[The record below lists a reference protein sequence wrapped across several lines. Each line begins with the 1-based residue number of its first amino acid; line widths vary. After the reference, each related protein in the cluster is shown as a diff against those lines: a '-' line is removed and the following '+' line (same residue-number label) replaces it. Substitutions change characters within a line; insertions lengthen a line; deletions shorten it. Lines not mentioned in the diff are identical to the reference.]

1 MAELNKTEFQLTFL
15 FILAG
20 VVINKTE
27 FQLVMAEI
35 ASIFVS
41 PIVSKLTET
50 VATLINEEFAAIRRA
65 KKELEKLSS
74 NLITIAAVLE
84 DAEKKQM
91 DAACGRSLKVWLSK
105 LKDIAFDVEDILDTF
120 ATEAH
125 LSKLRRIPFR
135 IRMAPEIRQILT
147 KFDLIAKEKS
157 NFDLNVSSDA
167 ARSDSQSQ
175 NHFPLTNSFV
185 DTTDVLGR
193 DSDKDK
199 LIDQMLSNESDNRE
213 GDVSVIPITGMGGLG
228 KTTLAQLIF
237 NDERVKKHFEY
248 RMWVCVTIDFNLQ
261 RILRGI
267 IEFHTQMEV
276 SNNLSMD
283 SLLKRFKDIL
293 AGKDFLLVLDD
304 VWVDNYQDW
313 EPLGNILKLG
323 GKGTR
328 VLITS
333 RSTRVSDIMA
343 TQTPYTLQDLPQQ
356 ECWSLFKKIASKDNT
371 NMSSE
376 LESIGR
382 EIVGK
387 CNGLPLAVKA
397 MGGLLRGNVDVDK
410 WKGIL
415 RDSIWEL
422 EDEKSLN
429 KPKILPALKLSYDH
443 LPSILKQCYSYCS
456 IFPKAY
462 VFDRKE
468 LVKLW
473 MAQAF
478 IQPRGQKSAEETGRE
493 YFDELLTRSFF
504 QTLDIDNKERYRMHD
519 LIHEL
524 AVSVSSPLCCQVM
537 DHKSCVFSQ
546 QCRHVSLLCQD
557 LEGPTCKQVFKT
569 CNKLR
574 TLLLPSECLKSLGG
588 QTLDQMFRSLKY
600 IRALDLSSSLL
611 TEIPDSVGELKLLR
625 YLDLSRTEI
634 KKLPNSVCKLWN
646 LQTLKLLGCL
656 WLFELPKDLGKM
668 VNLIYLEL
676 DDMFW
681 FKCRELPPRMG
692 NLTRLQN
699 LHAFR
704 VLSSTSGRGIGELKD
719 MADLTGKLQIS
730 NLENVVNA
738 AEAKLN
744 QKGSLQMLLLE
755 WTDKDFHQEDE
766 VRAERDLNH
775 LQPHSNLKGLA
786 LHHFKGSK
794 FPSWMTSGLLQNL
807 RTLTLSHCIKCT
819 TISVGQLPRLRVL
832 YIKGMLE
839 LEEWPEDQC
848 PTLNR
853 LQISNCPKLR
863 KVPNL
868 MLNLTVLK
876 IKKCDSLKALPMA
889 PHLMFLILIDNLVLE
904 DWHEGRLT
912 AVDEQRNPIGQP
924 RPSLIGLLELKL
936 LNCPNIQ
943 ALPRIFFPQKLEI
956 RGCVQVTAPPLS
968 QRLQHLALEMCS
980 SDALLREIP
989 STNSLYSLVISK
1001 ISNITSFPKLPHLP
1015 GLKSLYISECE
1026 DLSSLS
1032 EEEGSLK
1039 NLSTLQ
1045 LLSIRGCPKL
1055 EALPDEG
1062 LPTALECLMIGS
1074 CSSLSSLGS
1083 KQTLKSL
1090 HSLTD
1095 MYLEDCPLIQSFPED
1110 GLPSSLK
1117 HLQIHGCPLLI
1128 EQCQEVGGER
1138 PKISHVTDLEIS
1150 SI

>member
-1 MAELNKTEFQLTFL
+1 
-15 FILAG
+15 
-20 VVINKTE
+20 
-27 FQLVMAEI
+27 MAEI

-50 VATLINEEFAAIRRA
+50 VATLINEEFAAIKGA

-91 DAACGRSLKVWLSK
+91 DAACGRSLKAWLSK
-105 LKDIAFDVEDILDTF
+105 LKDIAFDVEDILDSF

-125 LSKLRRIPFR
+125 LSKVRRIPFR
-135 IRMAPEIRQILT
+135 IRMAPEIKQILT

-157 NFDLNVSSDA
+157 NFGLSVSSDA
-167 ARSDSQSQ
+167 ARSDSESQ

-199 LIDQMLSNESDNRE
+199 LIDQMLSNESDSRE
-213 GDVSVIPITGMGGLG
+213 GGVSVIPITGMGGLG

-276 SNNLSMD
+276 SKNLSMD
-283 SLLKRFKDIL
+283 SLLTRFKDIL

-328 VLITS
+328 VLVTS
-333 RSTRVSDIMA
+333 RSTKVSDSMA

-356 ECWSLFKKIASKDNT
+356 ECWSLFKKIAFKDIK

-382 EIVGK
+382 EVVGK

-443 LPSILKQCYSYCS
+443 LPSYLKQCYSYCS

-524 AVSVSSPLCCQVM
+524 AVSVSSPQCCQVM
-537 DHKSCVFSQ
+537 DHKSCVFAQ

-557 LEGPTCKQVFKT
+557 LESPTCKQVFKT

-574 TLLLPSECLKSLGG
+574 TLLLPSEYLKSLGG

-611 TEIPDSVGELKLLR
+611 TELPDSVGELKLLR

-704 VLSSTSGRGIGELKD
+704 VLSSTPGRGIGELKD
-719 MADLTGKLQIS
+719 MADLTGKLHIS
-730 NLENVVNA
+730 NLENAVNA

-744 QKGSLQMLLLE
+744 QKESLQMLLLE
-755 WTDKDFHQEDE
+755 WTDKDFNQEDE
-766 VRAERDLNH
+766 IRAERDLNH

-786 LHHFKGSK
+786 LHHFKGSN

-819 TISVGQLPRLRVL
+819 TISVGQLPRLREL
-832 YIKGMLE
+832 CIKGMLE

-853 LQISNCPKLR
+853 LQISTCPKLR

-889 PHLMFLILIDNLVLE
+889 PYLMFLILIDNLVLE
-904 DWHEGRLT
+904 DWHEGTLT
-912 AVDEQRNPIGQP
+912 AVDEQRNPVGQP
-924 RPSLIGLLELKL
+924 RPSLIGVLELKL
-936 LNCPNIQ
+936 QNCPNIQ

-956 RGCVQVTAPPLS
+956 RGCVQVAALPVS

-1001 ISNITSFPKLPHLP
+1001 ISNLNSFPKLPHLP

-1039 NLSTLQ
+1039 SLSSLQ

-1062 LPTALECLMIGS
+1062 LPTALEGLMIGS

-1117 HLQIHGCPLLI
+1117 HLEIRGCPLLI
-1128 EQCQEVGGER
+1128 EQCQEEGGER
-1138 PKISHVTDLEIS
+1138 PKISHVTDLKIG